1 MFLQG
6 LCVLIALFLSST
18 ANSVPLNEPMQGGI
32 VPEPM
37 ETVTSQKPEPAK
49 PVIVNPSIPNQV
61 VPTPSVP
68 NQAVPHLAA
77 SVPVIPTPAV
87 PAPAASHQVA
97 PIPSAPVTASFA
109 PEAPKAEGVL
119 AGMAKVEPPK
129 LPESQ
134 INKAQGS
141 VAVPAPAQEVVVE
154 LLPHRAMYSITLDKN
169 YQDEDV
175 AEAKGQMMIQ
185 LAKAGDGW
193 VIEQKSTLHIYYK
206 DGTAE
211 QVITNLATYESLDG
225 LKYSFNARTVRGEEE
240 ESISGEAILASKG
253 GAGIVT
259 YQQPDESTIQLPVGT
274 IFPTQHL
281 IYMLTAAM
289 KGKMVVSNIVFDG
302 SSETH
307 EPVQVDTVF
316 GLAQDPKLALSNKDL
331 LHTKKVWPM
340 RMAIYAVDSTSPEAD
355 YEIMQNVLDRGI
367 IRDMTL
373 DYGTFKVKAVLNK
386 VEVFS

>member
-6 LCVLIALFLSST
+6 LFVLVMLSLMNAGNAAPSNGPAGPDIAPQT
-18 ANSVPLNEPMQGGI
+18 QQAIEPQN
-32 VPEPM
+32 
-37 ETVTSQKPEPAK
+37 PEPAK
-49 PVIVNPSIPNQV
+49 PEATSPQ
-61 VPTPSVP
+61 PT
-68 NQAVPHLAA
+68 
-77 SVPVIPTPAV
+77 
-87 PAPAASHQVA
+87 
-97 PIPSAPVTASFA
+97 
-109 PEAPKAEGVL
+109 KAEL
-119 AGMAKVEPPK
+119 PK
-129 LPESQ
+129 LPENPANQ
-134 INKAQGS
+134 AQTQTQ
-141 VAVPAPAQEVVVE
+141 VAAPPPAQETVVE

-175 AEAKGQMMIQ
+175 IEAKGQMMIQ
-185 LAKAGDGW
+185 LAKVGDGW
-193 VIEQKSTLHIYYK
+193 AIEQKSTLHIYYR
-206 DGTAE
+206 DGSAE

-225 LKYSFNARTVRGEEE
+225 LKYSFNARTARGEEE

-259 YQQPDESTIQLPVGT
+259 YQQPDESTVQLPVGT

-281 IYMLTAAM
+281 IYMLTSAM

-316 GLAQDPKLALSNKDL
+316 GAAQDPKLALSNKDL

-340 RMAIYAVDSTSPEAD
+340 RMAIYAVDSTGPEAD

-373 DYGTFKVKAVLNK
+373 DYGTFKVKAVLNQ